1 MHGILTALATPFREL
16 GDDVG
21 DLDLEAFERAVD
33 RQLAAGIHG
42 LVPCGTTGETPTL
55 SAEEQDELVRVTV
68 ARARASGRAV
78 PVVAG
83 IGSNDTRAT
92 VRRAEQ
98 VAALGADAGL
108 LVFPYYN
115 KPNAEGLRRHVRAVA
130 SVGLPLVLY
139 HVPSRTGQHLPS
151 ALVAELSSA
160 PGVVALKEATGDV
173 RYGTDVIA
181 RTATPVLS
189 GDDFSFLALLAQGGA
204 GCVSVVSNVDPA
216 RTVAVHDRFVAGDA
230 AGARAVLRE
239 LWDLVAF
246 LFADS
251 NPVPC
256 KAALAELGLGSARP
270 RLPLAPWSGPSPR
283 PLLAALGL
291 V

>member
-1 MHGILTALATPFREL
+1 MHGILTALATPFREQ
-16 GDDVG
+16 GDEAG
-21 DLDLEAFERAVD
+21 EIDLDAFERAVD
-33 RQLAAGIHG
+33 RQIAAGIHG

-55 SAEEQDELVRVTV
+55 SVAEQDELVRVTV
-68 ARARASGRAV
+68 ARALASGRSV

-115 KPNAEGLRRHVRAVA
+115 KPNPEGLRRHVRAVA
-130 SVGLPLVLY
+130 EVGLPLVPY
-139 HVPSRTGQHLPS
+139 HVPSRTGQLLPA
-151 ALVAELSSA
+151 ALVAELSSL
-160 PGVVALKEATGDV
+160 PGVVAVKEATGDL

-181 RTATPVLS
+181 RTPTPVLS
-189 GDDFSFLALLAQGGA
+189 GDDFSFLGLLAQGGA

-216 RTVAVHDRFVAGDA
+216 RTVAVYERFVAGDA
-230 AGARAVLRE
+230 QGARKVLRE

-270 RLPLAPWSGPSPR
+270 RLPLAAWSGPSPR